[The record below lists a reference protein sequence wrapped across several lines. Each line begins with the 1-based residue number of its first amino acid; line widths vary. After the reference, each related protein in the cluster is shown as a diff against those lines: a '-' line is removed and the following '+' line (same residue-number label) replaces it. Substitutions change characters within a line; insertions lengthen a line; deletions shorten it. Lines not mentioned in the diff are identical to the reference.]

1 MGISWEQQMNL
12 TVGQIAGEMDYLE
25 MQNQGYRET
34 IARLKAERVY
44 IGEELERLNT
54 IVAQHPAAV
63 EAAFR
68 EMPHAVGYLDSEIDV
83 RWNKSA
89 AKAALD
95 AEKPTEGYNPDFAV
109 PPGETIKEAAEA
121 RGISIEDLADR
132 IDTAYSGLT
141 AVIDGRLPI
150 SKSFALKLAEELD
163 APAYFWLNL
172 QAQYDATKR
181 RIKEAADAD

>member
-1 MGISWEQQMNL
+1 M
-12 TVGQIAGEMDYLE
+12 
-25 MQNQGYRET
+25 
-34 IARLKAERVY
+34 AERWEVR
-44 IGEELERLNT
+44 EQDHDEVERLRAV
-54 IVAQHPAAV
+54 IAQHPAAV

-68 EMPHAVGYLDSEIDV
+68 QGWGAAFAGNTDRQNYWEM
-83 RWNKSA
+83 SA

-95 AEKPTEGYNPDFAV
+95 AEKSTEGYNPDFAV

-132 IDTAYSGLT
+132 IDTPYSGLT